1 MHVSLFNVLYLLL
14 CVSRHRLGSTE
25 TTRASVW
32 SFSAFAVDMFGT
44 EAVRAVRRIFRGYDE
59 DEEAPGETT
68 EKRLEDLSLEIENVK
83 SAVAELQAEVRGQQE
98 VIAELGERL
107 HAVTISP
114 LESLRVTELKEM
126 LRAKGLP
133 VSGLKSDLVRRLK
146 ETHK

>member
-44 EAVRAVRRIFRGYDE
+44 EAVRAVKRIFQGYDD
-59 DEEAPGETT
+59 DEEAPGEAT
-68 EKRLEDLSLEIENVK
+68 EMRLKDLSLELENVK
-83 SAVAELQAEVRGQQE
+83 STVAELQAEVRGQQE
-98 VIAELGERL
+98 VISELRERL

-114 LESLRVTELKEM
+114 LERLRVTELREK

-133 VSGLKSDLVRRLK
+133 VSGLKSDLVKRLE
-146 ETHK
+146 ETYK

>member
-1 MHVSLFNVLYLLL
+1 
-14 CVSRHRLGSTE
+14 
-25 TTRASVW
+25 
-32 SFSAFAVDMFGT
+32 MFRT

-59 DEEAPGETT
+59 DEEAPGGTT
-68 EKRLEDLSLEIENVK
+68 EKRLNDLSLELENVK
-83 SAVAELQAEVRGQQE
+83 SIVAELQAEVRGQQE
-98 VIAELGERL
+98 VISELRERL

-114 LESLRVTELKEM
+114 LESMRVTELREK